1 MLYNKKM
8 QIYVIYIFLMPFR
21 TSHTMHSIPYHI
33 TPFLTKPYQH
43 HIIHSI
49 LYLFFIIQLHQY
61 IHAIPLNSI
70 LFYCIHTNPFYTVV
84 ILEEEENFDVIKVLS
99 MPLTTLFIF
108 LDQNAAFY

>member
-21 TSHTMHSIPYHI
+21 TSHTMHSIPFHI

-49 LYLFFIIQLHQY
+49 LYLFYHTITSIYPCHSTRQH
-61 IHAIPLNSI
+61 SI
-70 LFYCIHTNPFYTVV
+70 LLHTNPFYTVV

>member
-21 TSHTMHSIPYHI
+21 TSHTMHSIPFHI

-49 LYLFFIIQLHQY
+49 LYLFLSYNY
-61 IHAIPLNSI
+61 INISMTFHYTAFYSTAYQSI
-70 LFYCIHTNPFYTVV
+70 LYCSDT
-84 ILEEEENFDVIKVLS
+84 
-99 MPLTTLFIF
+99 
-108 LDQNAAFY
+108 

>member
-43 HIIHSI
+43 HIIPSI
-49 LYLFFIIQLHQY
+49 LYLFLSYNYVHQY
-61 IHAIPLNSI
+61 IHRWALALRFRADS
-70 LFYCIHTNPFYTVV
+70 
-84 ILEEEENFDVIKVLS
+84 E
-99 MPLTTLFIF
+99 
-108 LDQNAAFY
+108 